1 MRSHLINNEKRS
13 EDLIRELNISGH
25 DVSLIALYGHKENEA
40 QTVIWM
46 VQSFYQTEKYCRGES
61 ARREN

>member
-1 MRSHLINNEKRS
+1 MRSHLTNNEKRS
-13 EDLIRELNISGH
+13 EDLIRELSISGY
-25 DVSLIALYGHKENEA
+25 DDSLIALYGHKENEA

-46 VQSFYQTEKYCRGES
+46 VQSFYQTENYCKGQT